1 MTWKERSVEW
11 VRHEVPFGNWLVDNI
26 EHVYYTLNAPKKGGA
41 QLNALPAVGL
51 SLLPTGR
58 VQAAKAHTHASP

>member
-1 MTWKERSVEW
+1 MTWNERSVEW